1 MPVTPDLTVIIPA
14 KIRTPQELD
23 WLSLAI
29 QSVYKQKGVKPLILV
44 GNDHSDIDPSLKA
57 VELTNLRWLNL
68 PDGLTG
74 LAANRN
80 YLMSQVTT
88 KYFFPLDADDL
99 LPPEA
104 LKTALEAYTGDGFL
118 YGSTILFDETSQTL
132 FAAQPF
138 DFAKLLTQ
146 VYWPSGALQL
156 TENWA
161 KVKWDETLPAYEDW
175 DYWIRSGEAGICGH
189 ALSSVLYWYRRNP
202 QGIISKLNS
211 DPALKQKAV
220 DRIREKHSKLYTGG
234 IQMCCG
240 RDGLSA
246 SLNQQSQQSLA
257 GLPGAEGFVT
267 IEYQGG
273 NSGDMVWYGV
283 VTGTRYVA
291 GGITRLVSVD
301 IRDALTG
308 ASKKPGL
315 LELVEYGK
323 YVFKEYVDPVKA
335 QPVPQTEPVAQAS
348 ETSDPDVA
356 QTPNVAQA
364 EFPVPQEA
372 PQVKKPSGKGR
383 KSAASK

>member
-1 MPVTPDLTVIIPA
+1 MPLAPDLTVIIPA
-14 KIRTPQELD
+14 KIRSDQELD
-23 WLSLAI
+23 WLMACLW
-29 QSVYKQKGVKPLILV
+29 SVVRQKDCKPAILV
-44 GNDHSDIDPSLKA
+44 GNDHSPFPIA
-57 VELTNLRWLNL
+57 VEMLAKLHKNIRLTFYDL
-68 PDGLTG
+68 PEGVTG

-80 YLMSQVTT
+80 YLVAQVKT
-88 KYFFPLDADDL
+88 KFFFPLDADDL

-104 LKTALEAYTGDGFL
+104 LKIALDAYPGDGFL
-118 YGSTILFDETSQTL
+118 YGSTIMFDKDGHTL
-132 FAAQPF
+132 FPAQPY
-138 DFAKLLTQ
+138 DFSKLLTQ

-161 KVKWDETLPAYEDW
+161 KVKWDETLSAYEDW

-211 DPALKQKAV
+211 DPSVKQKAV
-220 DRIREKHSKLYTGG
+220 DRIREKHSKLYQGG

-240 RDGLSA
+240 RDGISV
-246 SLNQQSQQSLA
+246 SLNQQSQQALA

-273 NSGDMVWYGV
+273 NSGDMSWFGT

-301 IRDALTG
+301 VRDALTG

-323 YVFKEYVDPVKA
+323 YIFKEYTEPVTE
-335 QPVPQTEPVAQAS
+335 QSIPQVEPVAQAV
-348 ETSDPDVA
+348 ETTSPDGLVA
-356 QTPNVAQA
+356 NAGETDVDAA
-364 EFPVPQEA
+364 L
-372 PQVKKPSGKGR
+372 KTSGR
-383 KSAASK
+383 KSKAATK

>member
-175 DYWIRSGEAGICGH
+175 DYWIRSALLGICGH
-189 ALSSVLYWYRRNP
+189 AVSSVLYWYRRNP
-202 QGIISKLNS
+202 NGIISRLNA
-211 DPALKQKAV
+211 DPSAKQKAR
-220 DRIREKHSKLYTGG
+220 DRIRAKHSKLYSGES
-234 IQMCCG
+234 IMCCG
-240 RDGLSA
+240 RS
-246 SLNQQSQQSLA
+246 SSSSPYQPTHVVKST

-267 IEYQGG
+267 LEFLGANI
-273 NSGDMVWYGV
+273 GDTTWFGP
-283 VTGTRYVA
+283 VTGARYKA
-291 GGITRLVSVD
+291 GGKTRLVNVD
-301 IRDALTG
+301 KRDAQTRDMHR
-308 ASKKPGL
+308 PGL
-315 LELVEYGK
+315 LDMLDHDKPFFRVYVAPEPEKPPEAVKQVTETTSPISPQGK
-323 YVFKEYVDPVKA
+323 P
-335 QPVPQTEPVAQAS
+335 TE
-348 ETSDPDVA
+348 T
-356 QTPNVAQA
+356 
-364 EFPVPQEA
+364 
-372 PQVKKPSGKGR
+372 
-383 KSAASK
+383 ASKPANSAPRSKSKDKPK